1 MNGYTY
7 VYILQSKQDPKRHY
21 TGMTDDLAARIKKHN
36 EGGVPHTAKHRP
48 WEIRTAT
55 AFKDRQRAAEFEK
68 YLKSHSGRVFAS
80 RHF

>member
-1 MNGYTY
+1 MNGFNY
-7 VYILQSKQDPKRHY
+7 VYVLQSQHEPHHHY
-21 TGMTDDLAARIKKHN
+21 TGMTNDLQERLKKHN

-55 AFKDRQRAAEFEK
+55 AFRDRERAAAFEK
-68 YLKSHSGRVFAS
+68 YLKSHSGRVFSS